1 MTLTRPADP
10 TRLLVGLLFIAGG
23 ILLLARAFE
32 LLPFFPSVWKLW
44 PVAVMAVGVARLVW
58 PTGKDGRL
66 LGLWL
71 VVLGS
76 WGAINVWGLFGLTW
90 VNSWPLLV
98 VGIGVVLVLEA
109 LFEGRGKEA
118 GDVR

>member
-32 LLPFFPSVWKLW
+32 LLVFLPSVWKLW
-44 PVAVMAVGVARLVW
+44 PAVAIAGGVTRLLW
-58 PTGKDGRL
+58 PSGKGSRL
-66 LGLWL
+66 LGLWFVL
-71 VVLGS
+71 LGS

-90 VNSWPLLV
+90 ADSWPLLV

-109 LFEGRGKEA
+109 LLEGRGKEA
-118 GDVR
+118 DDVR